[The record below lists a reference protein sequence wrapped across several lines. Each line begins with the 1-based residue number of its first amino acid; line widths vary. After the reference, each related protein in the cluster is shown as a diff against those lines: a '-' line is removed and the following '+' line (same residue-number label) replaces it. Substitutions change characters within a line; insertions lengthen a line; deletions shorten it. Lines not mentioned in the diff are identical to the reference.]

1 VPDWE
6 PFTWENGFVEI
17 VFAEVPCNWFQCQE
31 NSIDPLHFEW
41 MHMNWSVRLKD
52 QVGPYSPRH
61 LRIEFE
67 EFDYGFVY
75 RRLREG
81 MSESDPMWTTGRV
94 CLWPNALFT
103 GDHFEW
109 RVPIDDENTLSVT
122 WAFTRVPKEREP
134 YVQGKI
140 PAWYGPVRD
149 EKNGGWISSH
159 IMNQDFVAWVGQ
171 GVVADRTKEHL
182 GSSDRGIILQRQ
194 RFLSDLEAIARGQDP
209 KAIIRDP
216 GVNRSVPLPV
226 AERKLLVDG
235 LTRAELLAH
244 PILGHHYA
252 GDYVFQAGRPA
263 EVAAA
268 FKEAMGIRAE

>member
-1 VPDWE
+1 
-6 PFTWENGFVEI
+6 
-17 VFAEVPCNWFQCQE
+17 
-31 NSIDPLHFEW
+31 
-41 MHMNWSVRLKD
+41 
-52 QVGPYSPRH
+52 
-61 LRIEFE
+61 
-67 EFDYGFVY
+67 
-75 RRLREG
+75 
-81 MSESDPMWTTGRV
+81 V
-94 CLWPNALFT
+94 CLWPNTLFT

-109 RVPIDDENTLSVT
+109 RVPMDDENTLSVT

-134 YVQGKI
+134 YAQEKI
-140 PAWYGPVRD
+140 PAWYGPVRED
-149 EKNGGWISSH
+149 ARGSSGGGWISSH

-182 GSSDRGIILQRQ
+182 GSSDRGIIMQRQ
-194 RFLSDLEAIARGQDP
+194 RFLSDLEAIARGEDP

-216 GVNRSVPLPV
+216 AMNRIVPLPV

-268 FKEAMGIRAE
+268 FREAMGI